1 MLSNNKSIQVSNNC
15 KIYIMSPANTA
26 TGGPEA
32 LHQLAYVLQN
42 SLKLNTFIYYIP
54 VSEENPVHKNYEMYS
69 IEFVKE
75 IQDSSENILIIPEL
89 ANLGESGSK
98 SNIVISIPAP
108 SNI

>member
-75 IQDSSENILIIPEL
+75 IQDSTENILTT
-89 ANLGESGSK
+89 K
-98 SNIVISIPAP
+98 SFI
-108 SNI
+108 

>member
-42 SLKLNTFIYYIP
+42 SLKLPSLFC
-54 VSEENPVHKNYEMYS
+54 
-69 IEFVKE
+69 
-75 IQDSSENILIIPEL
+75 ILIIPGL
-89 ANLGESGSK
+89 K
-98 SNIVISIPAP
+98 KIIID
-108 SNI
+108 I